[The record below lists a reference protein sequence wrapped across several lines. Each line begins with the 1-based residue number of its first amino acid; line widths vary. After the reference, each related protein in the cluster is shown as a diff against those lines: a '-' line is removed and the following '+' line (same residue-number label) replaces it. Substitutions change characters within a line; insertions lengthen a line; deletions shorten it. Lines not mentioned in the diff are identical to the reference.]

1 MHKIGENI
9 KVLRLSRGWTQQQL
23 AEQLHVTRQAVSH
36 YESGRTQPDIDTC
49 RRLAEIF
56 QVELDVVLDGQTPTE
71 QPKLPC
77 WLRWLVFGSM
87 GLFTLA
93 HSVLFWVANKFY
105 FVPNGT
111 VTAEMRPV
119 LQQRLALTGA
129 AQRVESIGYAVFL
142 AVLLA
147 WLIWEVQQP
156 KGLTWKQR
164 LITGVQ
170 LLVVGAVASLPWA
183 WLDPYLSA
191 INYFFVVPYNLV
203 RFVCAMVIIWF
214 IQWILKRKETC
225 R

>member
-9 KVLRLSRGWTQQQL
+9 KVLRLRRGWTQQQL
-23 AEQLHVTRQAVSH
+23 AEQLHMTRQAVSH

-49 RRLAEIF
+49 RHLAGIF

-71 QPKLPC
+71 QPKLPR

-105 FVPNGT
+105 FVLSGT

-183 WLDPYLSA
+183 WLAPHLAA

>member
-49 RRLAEIF
+49 RRLSEIF
-56 QVELDVVLDGQTPTE
+56 QVELDVVLDGQIPTVE
-71 QPKLPC
+71 TKLP
-77 WLRWLVFGSM
+77 RWLLGLLFGSL

-93 HSVLFWVANKFY
+93 HSVLFWVANRFY

-111 VTAEMRPV
+111 VSAAMKPV
-119 LQQRLALTGA
+119 LEKRMALIGA

-142 AVLLA
+142 AVLVVWIA
-147 WLIWEVQQP
+147 WEVRQS
-156 KGLTWKQR
+156 KGVTWKQR
-164 LITGVQ
+164 ILVGVQ
-170 LLVVGAVASLPWA
+170 LLLLGAVVTVPFRLLASMGL
-183 WLDPYLSA
+183 
-191 INYFFVVPYNLV
+191 INFFYIVLHNWV
-203 RFVCAMVIIWF
+203 RYCMAMVIAWGIRGL
-214 IQWILKRKETC
+214 LKRKETC

>member
-1 MHKIGENI
+1 MHNIGENI

-23 AEQLHVTRQAVSH
+23 AEQLHMTRQAISH

-49 RRLAEIF
+49 RRVAEIF
-56 QVELDVVLDGQTPTE
+56 GVELDVVLDGQTPQQET
-71 QPKLPC
+71 KLP
-77 WLRWLVFGSM
+77 RWLQWLVLGSM

-111 VTAEMRPV
+111 VTTEMKPV
-119 LQQRLALTGA
+119 LQQRFALTGA
-129 AQRVESIGYAVFL
+129 AQRVEGAGYAVFL

-164 LITGVQ
+164 FITGVQ
-170 LLVVGAVASLPWA
+170 LLLVGALASLPWA
-183 WLDPYLSA
+183 WLDPHLAA
-191 INYFFVVPYNLV
+191 INYFFVVQYNLV
-203 RFVCAMVIIWF
+203 RYVYAMVILGI
-214 IQWILKRKETC
+214 IGNIRKRKETC

>member
-1 MHKIGENI
+1 MHNIGENI

-23 AEQLHVTRQAVSH
+23 AEQLHLTRQAVSH

-49 RRLAEIF
+49 RRVAEIF
-56 QVELDVVLDGQTPTE
+56 EVELDVVLDGQLPQQE
-71 QPKLPC
+71 PKLP
-77 WLRWLVFGSM
+77 RWLQWLVLGST

-111 VTAEMRPV
+111 VTAEMKPV
-119 LQQRLALTGA
+119 LQQRFALTGA
-129 AQRVESIGYAVFL
+129 AQRVESLGYIAFL

-147 WLIWEVQQP
+147 WLIWESQQP

-170 LLVVGAVASLPWA
+170 LLLVGALASLPWA
-183 WLDPYLSA
+183 WLDPHLAA
-191 INYFFVVPYNLV
+191 INYFFVVQHNFV
-203 RFVCAMVIIWF
+203 RYVCAMVIAWF
-214 IQWILKRKETC
+214 IRLILKRKETC